1 VVSPGVPRPA
11 RSIGCDRRAEH
22 DLDSGVVSTPAP
34 PLRRAGRAAL
44 VAGLVVA
51 AYAGGVVTGVVGSR
65 DNAPPAAQGVLD
77 EAANRIMAD
86 AARPVSREQL
96 DRAAVEGMLKALGD
110 RWSTYFQPA
119 EFSSFQ
125 AGLDGRY
132 SGIGVWLRSAQDGEV
147 YLGSV
152 QPGSPADKAGLVA
165 GDRLLAVDGDDV
177 TDLSLSKVAQKL
189 RGDAGTLL
197 RLAVERDGEP
207 VALSLVRDDLASD
220 DVEVARLKGDVE
232 VVRVTA
238 FTRGVGAAVRK
249 AVATTGAAGQ
259 PGSAGIVLDLRGNP
273 GGLLTEA
280 VEVASAFLDGGAV
293 VSYEKRGE
301 PVHHL
306 DAVGSGDTT
315 VPLVVLVD
323 GGTASAAEVVAAAL
337 QDRNRAVIVGSRTYG
352 KGSVQEPRA
361 LSDGSAI
368 ELTVGRYLT
377 PAGRSIDGVG
387 IEPDVAVAPRAGAAT
402 AEQRA
407 LEVLRGLV
415 AASDGVAR
423 G

>member
-1 VVSPGVPRPA
+1 
-11 RSIGCDRRAEH
+11 
-22 DLDSGVVSTPAP
+22 
-34 PLRRAGRAAL
+34 
-44 VAGLVVA
+44 
-51 AYAGGVVTGVVGSR
+51 
-65 DNAPPAAQGVLD
+65 
-77 EAANRIMAD
+77 MAD

-165 GDRLLAVDGDDV
+165 GDRLVAVDGDDV

-189 RGDAGTLL
+189 RGDAGT
-197 RLAVERDGEP
+197 RPAPHGRARRRARRALARP
-207 VALSLVRDDLASD
+207 RTTSPATTSRSR
-220 DVEVARLKGDVE
+220 RLKGDVE

-323 GGTASAAEVVAAAL
+323 GGHGQCRRGGRRSAAGPQPRGDRRQPHLRQGQRAGAAGALRRLGDRAHGRPLPHAGRDARSTASASSPT
-337 QDRNRAVIVGSRTYG
+337 SR
-352 KGSVQEPRA
+352 S
-361 LSDGSAI
+361 L
-368 ELTVGRYLT
+368 
-377 PAGRSIDGVG
+377 PAR
-387 IEPDVAVAPRAGAAT
+387 GAAT

>member
-1 VVSPGVPRPA
+1 VV
-11 RSIGCDRRAEH
+11 
-22 DLDSGVVSTPAP
+22 
-34 PLRRAGRAAL
+34 
-44 VAGLVVA
+44 GLVVA
-51 AYAGGVVTGVVGSR
+51 AYAGGVLTGVVGSR
-65 DNAPPAAQGVLD
+65 DDAPPAAQGVLD
-77 EAANRIMAD
+77 EAAARIMAD

-110 RWSTYFQPA
+110 RWSTYFQPS

-152 QPGSPADKAGLVA
+152 QPGSPADEAGLVP
-165 GDRLLAVDGDDV
+165 GDRLLVVDGHAV
-177 TDLSLSKVAQKL
+177 GDLTLSKVAEKL
-189 RGDAGTLL
+189 RGAAGTEL
-197 RLAVERDGEP
+197 RLRVERDGRP
-207 VALSLVRDDLASD
+207 VTVSLVRDDLASD

-249 AVATTGAAGQ
+249 AVASTGAAGQ
-259 PGSAGIVLDLRGNP
+259 PASAGVVLDLRGNP

-301 PVHHL
+301 PLHHL
-306 DAVGSGDTT
+306 DAIGTGDTT

-337 QDRNRAVIVGSRTYG
+337 QDRNRAVVVGSRTYG
-352 KGSVQEPRA
+352 KGSVQEPRS

-377 PAGRSIDGVG
+377 PSGRSLDGVG
-387 IEPDVAVAPRAGAAT
+387 IEPDVAVATRAGAAT

>member
-1 VVSPGVPRPA
+1 M
-11 RSIGCDRRAEH
+11 
-22 DLDSGVVSTPAP
+22 STPTP
-34 PLRRAGRAAL
+34 PLRKAGRAAL
-44 VAGLVVA
+44 VVGLVLA
-51 AYAGGVVTGVVGSR
+51 AYGGGVLTGVVGSR
-65 DNAPPAAQGVLD
+65 GGETPAASGVLD
-77 EAANRIMAD
+77 EAADRIMAD

-110 RWSTYFQPA
+110 RWSSYFQA
-119 EFSSFQ
+119 SEYTSFQ

-152 QPGSPADKAGLVA
+152 QPGSPADTAGLVA
-165 GDRLLAVDGDDV
+165 GDRLVAVGGDEV
-177 TDLSLSKVAQKL
+177 GSLSLSKVAAKL
-189 RGDAGTLL
+189 RGDAGTRL
-197 RLAVERDGEP
+197 RLTVERDGQP
-207 VALSLVRDDLASD
+207 VSISVRRDELASD
-220 DVEVARLKGDVE
+220 DVEVTRLKGDVE
-232 VVRVTA
+232 VVRITA

-249 AVATTGAAGQ
+249 AVDASTAAGQ
-259 PGSAGIVLDLRGNP
+259 GASSGVVLDLRGNP

-306 DAVGSGDTT
+306 DAVGTGDTT
-315 VPLVVLVD
+315 VPVVVLVD

-337 QDRNRAVIVGSRTYG
+337 QDRNRAVVVGSRTYG
-352 KGSVQEPRA
+352 KGSVQEPKA

-377 PAGRSIDGVG
+377 PSGRSIDGVG
-387 IEPDVAVAPRAGAAT
+387 IEPDVAVASRAGAAT

-415 AASDGVAR
+415 AASDGVTR

>member
-1 VVSPGVPRPA
+1 MLF
-11 RSIGCDRRAEH
+11 RS
-22 DLDSGVVSTPAP
+22 
-34 PLRRAGRAAL
+34 
-44 VAGLVVA
+44 
-51 AYAGGVVTGVVGSR
+51 
-65 DNAPPAAQGVLD
+65 
-77 EAANRIMAD
+77 
-86 AARPVSREQL
+86 
-96 DRAAVEGMLKALGD
+96 
-110 RWSTYFQPA
+110 
-119 EFSSFQ
+119 
-125 AGLDGRY
+125 
-132 SGIGVWLRSAQDGEV
+132 WLRSAQDGEV

-152 QPGSPADKAGLVA
+152 QPGSPADQAGLVA
-165 GDRLLAVDGDDV
+165 GDRLMIVAGDDV
-177 TDLSLSKVAQKL
+177 ASLSLSKVAQRL
-189 RGDAGTLL
+189 RGDAGTQVRL
-197 RLAVERDGEP
+197 RVERDGEP
-207 VALSLVRDDLASD
+207 VSITLTRDDLASD
-220 DVEVARLKGDVE
+220 DVEVTRLKGDVE

-238 FTRGVGAAVRK
+238 FSRGVGAAVRK
-249 AVATTGAAGQ
+249 TVSASAAAGSTA
-259 PGSAGIVLDLRGNP
+259 SAGIVLDLRGNP

-377 PAGRSIDGVG
+377 PSGRSLDGVG
-387 IEPDVAVAPRAGAAT
+387 IDPDVSVSSRAGAAT

-415 AASDGVAR
+415 AASDGVTR